1 MTKQQNLKTSLF
13 SILRKKHQKLRRRT
27 QRFLSAHG
35 ASDYTILI
43 LLSIVLGAGA
53 GLTAVGFHHLV
64 DFISEF
70 SLHRAHHSHFAWL
83 IILVPAAGMFLQWLM
98 IKLAPD
104 ESERRGVIEI
114 IKSVSLK
121 NGVIP
126 FKTTLF
132 HFLAPAIC
140 IGTGNTVGPEA
151 PVAQTGAGV
160 VSASAKLLGL
170 RKDRVRIFTAAG
182 AGAAIAGVF
191 NTPLAGVFFCIE
203 VVLLNEIRASALSVF
218 LLMSVSA
225 SAVSRIFLGNA
236 PRFLV
241 ENLHIGP
248 LNNLVFYLVLGIGSG
263 LLSLL
268 FIRSNEYVGKLYK
281 KLYQKFP
288 KLGGMLIAGL
298 LMGIAGFF
306 VPDVL
311 GVGYS
316 TINSMLAGDVL
327 PWTALLLFV
336 LKFVLVIVILSSGA
350 FGGIFAP
357 SLFLG
362 AGWGYFLAFA
372 LNQVIPVQ
380 VDPTTFCL
388 VGMGA
393 MLAGI
398 NSVPITA
405 IMILFEMTND
415 YHFILPL
422 MMGVV
427 GSHVIS
433 HLFLNGSIYQRKLER
448 AGYQK
453 SSDIESGILRSTLVN
468 SVMRTDFLL
477 LPNDTPIS
485 ELVRRFLDNKHDT
498 VFLHDANHR
507 VCSVISSR
515 ELQHLVTDYI
525 NLRDVLV
532 AQDIAEPFTSTVSAD
547 VPLDTAIRLFSR
559 HRVDELPVVDPKND
573 DRVIGTLHYYDVIN
587 VMNKGMVQ
595 QSIKTNLAMDFK
607 NLEKEDVYEVVPG
620 FSLAQVTA
628 PEKFINKNL
637 GDLRLRNIH
646 DIDVLMVERSAGLD
660 GQPGERVFV
669 HKDFIFN
676 RGDKLVIYGRTL
688 DVMNFKMTLES

>member
-1 MTKQQNLKTSLF
+1 MTESR
-13 SILRKKHQKLRRRT
+13 RKKSFLTIFTRKYHKRRLELGRY
-27 QRFLSAHG
+27 LSAHG
-35 ASDYTILI
+35 ASDYTVLI
-43 LLSIVLGAGA
+43 LLSIFLGALA
-53 GLTAVGFHHLV
+53 GLAAVGFHHLV
-64 DFISEF
+64 DLISELT
-70 SLHRAHHSHFAWL
+70 LHKAHKVEWTWL
-83 IILVPAAGMFLQWLM
+83 IIAVPAVGMFLQWLM
-98 IKLAPD
+98 IRLAPE
-104 ESERRGVIEI
+104 ESKRRGVIEI

-121 NGVIP
+121 NGVIS

-151 PVAQTGAGV
+151 PVAQAGAGV
-160 VSASAKLLGL
+160 VSASARVLGL
-170 RKDRVRIFTAAG
+170 RRDRVRIFTAAG

-218 LLMSVSA
+218 LLMSVTA

-241 ENLHIGP
+241 DNLHVGP

-263 LLSLL
+263 LLSML
-268 FIRSNEYVGKLYK
+268 FIRSNELSGRIFNKLYDHM
-281 KLYQKFP
+281 P

-298 LMGIAGFF
+298 LMGVAGLFF
-306 VPDVL
+306 PDVL

-316 TINSMLAGDVL
+316 TINKMLAGEVL
-327 PWTALLLFV
+327 PWTALLLFA
-336 LKFVLVIVILSSGA
+336 LKFVLVIIILSSGG

-362 AGWGYFLAFA
+362 AGWGYFLAFV
-372 LNQVIPVQ
+372 LNQVIPVH

-427 GSHVIS
+427 GSHVIT

-453 SSDIESGILRSTLVN
+453 TTDLESSILHSTLVE

-485 ELVRRFLDNKHDT
+485 ELVRRFLETKHDT
-498 VFLHDANHR
+498 VFLHDATGQ

-515 ELQHLVTDYI
+515 ELQHLVTDYV
-525 NLRDVLV
+525 NLQDVLI
-532 AQDIAEPFTSTVSAD
+532 AQDISEPFSSSVAAD

-559 HRVDELPVVDPKND
+559 HRIDELPVVDLENGNA
-573 DRVIGTLHYYDVIN
+573 VIGTLHYYDVIN

-595 QSIKTNLAMDFK
+595 QSIKSNLAMDLK
-607 NLEKEDVYEVVPG
+607 NLEREDIREVVPG
-620 FSLAQVTA
+620 FSLGQITV
-628 PEKFINKNL
+628 PEKFISKKL
-637 GDLRLRNIH
+637 GDLRLRNVH
-646 DIDVLMVERSAGLD
+646 DIDVLMVERSASLD

-669 HKDFIFN
+669 HKDFVFN
-676 RGDKLVIYGRTL
+676 RGDKMVIYGRTL
-688 DVMNFKMTLES
+688 DVVNFKTTIEK